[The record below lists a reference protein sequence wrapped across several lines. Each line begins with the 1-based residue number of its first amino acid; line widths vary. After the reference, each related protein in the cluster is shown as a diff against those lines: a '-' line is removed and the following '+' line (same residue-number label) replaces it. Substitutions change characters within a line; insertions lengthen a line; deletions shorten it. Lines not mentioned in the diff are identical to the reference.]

1 MRPEPVSGLKPACV
15 LAAGLAVNLTGALCL
30 ATAVLLGLSL
40 PFVLVS
46 LFVMVSAIGMVLPT
60 STALALA
67 NYPER
72 AGTASALLGLLQ
84 YLVGG
89 LAAPLVGLG
98 GEDTAVPLG
107 VVAASASLGASLVF
121 AALVVPPILAR
132 RRTAELRSA
141 SEPPP
146 TPG

>member
-1 MRPEPVSGLKPACV
+1 M
-15 LAAGLAVNLTGALCL
+15 AVNLTGALCL
-30 ATAVLLGLSL
+30 AASVLLGLGL

-46 LFVMVSAIGMVLPT
+46 LFVMVSAIGLSCPPRPRWPWPT
-60 STALALA
+60 IPNAPGPPRRCWACCSI
-67 NYPER
+67 
-72 AGTASALLGLLQ
+72 
-84 YLVGG
+84 LVGG

-132 RRTAELRSA
+132 RRTVAL
-141 SEPPP
+141 EPP
-146 TPG
+146 